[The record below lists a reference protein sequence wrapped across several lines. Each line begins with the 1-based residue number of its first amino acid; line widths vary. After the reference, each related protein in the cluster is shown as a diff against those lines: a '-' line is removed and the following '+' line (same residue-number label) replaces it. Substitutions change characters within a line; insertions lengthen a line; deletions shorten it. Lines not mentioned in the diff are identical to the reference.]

1 MEYEVL
7 TKEDRPVDRQVQ
19 SREPGAHA
27 QQLCG
32 RGLAGRQQ
40 LPGGE
45 YEVHQHLAD
54 HDSP

>member
-40 LPGGE
+40 RPGGE
-45 YEVHQHLAD
+45 YVVHQHFAD